1 MKANAPT
8 MAVGAAQDMNHA
20 ILASMHAR
28 GYLNNSASPSSAMQS
43 NGVFLSQKF
52 VTANKLKLAR
62 T

>member
-1 MKANAPT
+1 